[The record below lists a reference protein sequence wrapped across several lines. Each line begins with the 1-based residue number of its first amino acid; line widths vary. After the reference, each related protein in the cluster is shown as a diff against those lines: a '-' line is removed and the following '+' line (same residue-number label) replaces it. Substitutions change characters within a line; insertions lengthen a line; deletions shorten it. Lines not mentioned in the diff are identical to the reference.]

1 MSVEFSRAVSKVE
14 TLLLPPEIETTA
26 YPVLIMMSGLP
37 GSGKSYLSQRLAEKL
52 AAVIIESDRVRK
64 ALFPQP
70 SYSAQESAMV
80 HRVCHE
86 IIRRLLRKG
95 AHVIFD
101 ATNLFEFHREMLYN
115 LADRSGAK
123 LVIVRTTA
131 PEQIIRERLEQRKK
145 DGGSVSDA
153 DWHIYRRMAKREQA
167 IRRTHLCVDTSDNID
182 EAVHKILKVIR
193 RCRARSR

>member
-70 SYSAQESAMV
+70 SYNAQESAMV

>member
-64 ALFPQP
+64 ALFSPP

>member
-64 ALFPQP
+64 ALFSQP